1 MAVQVFETNINIDH
15 LPQRIER
22 KFYLISKNV
31 GFAYGLLR
39 HVCRFDAKYPSEQ
52 INSLYFDTADLEQH
66 ERSSSGDFRKN
77 KVRIRWYHRLD
88 VYQETVPVFM
98 ELKSREGFASS
109 KQRQRLVVPT
119 HHLEPINLHEGIIPR
134 TTLMDILAG
143 FGYYPEAPI
152 QPVIV
157 ISYWRYRFNE
167 LLSGMRVALD
177 SNIRST
183 IVNQALGRNER
194 GLKLAGGVIE
204 VKGQTI
210 ELPPTLKR
218 MSLLD
223 IDWSRFSKYSSCLDS
238 HLSDT
243 GGEGRLWPSGRLG

>member
-1 MAVQVFETNINIDH
+1 MINVHQVNINKAQVQ
-15 LPQRIER
+15 QRIER
-22 KFYLISKNV
+22 KFFVVPQKID
-31 GFAYGLLR
+31 FALLLLR
-39 HVCRFDAKYPSEQ
+39 QFCYPDSEYPSEQ
-52 INSLYFDTADLEQH
+52 INSLYFDTEDLEQH

-77 KVRIRWYHRLD
+77 KIRIRWYHQLD

-98 ELKSREGFASS
+98 ELKSREGFVSS
-109 KQRQRLVVPT
+109 KQRQRLVVPK

-183 IVNQALGRNER
+183 VINQALGRNER